1 MSRAD
6 TGARFIFYQWQ
17 ATCRKIPAK
26 SKPEKLGDSFT
37 NPDGATIVEN
47 PRQSIVG
54 SRAEI
59 EPVMKKWIIRI
70 VVVVLV
76 LLVAAVGGS
85 IYFLGAI
92 VKKGVETVGPQIT
105 KTELRLNSATLSL
118 LSGSGKLKGLFV
130 GNPQGFKAESAI
142 KVGAVSLGVV
152 PLSVFSDKVH
162 VTQVNVEMP
171 EITFEGGLK
180 GNNLSKLLDNVQAS
194 TGGAGASASN
204 DKASSRKIQVD
215 DLLITGGK
223 INLSVD
229 AGPLGSKSATV
240 PLPEIHLTRLGG
252 GPDGITAG
260 DLTAKVLK
268 EILQAAIP
276 AAEKAVV
283 DLGKSATGVL
293 KDVGKDPAGT
303 VDKAAKSVTD
313 IFKKKK

>member
-1 MSRAD
+1 
-6 TGARFIFYQWQ
+6 
-17 ATCRKIPAK
+17 
-26 SKPEKLGDSFT
+26 
-37 NPDGATIVEN
+37 
-47 PRQSIVG
+47 
-54 SRAEI
+54 
-59 EPVMKKWIIRI
+59 MKKWIIRI
-70 VVVVLV
+70 VVLVFV
-76 LLVAAVGGS
+76 LLLAAVVGS

-105 KTELRLNSATLSL
+105 KTELRLDGATLSL
-118 LSGSGKLKGLFV
+118 LSGSAKLRGLFV
-130 GNPQGFKAESAI
+130 GNPEGFKAESAI
-142 KVGAVSLGVV
+142 KVGAVSVGVV
-152 PLSVFSDKVH
+152 PGSVFSDKVH
-162 VTQVNVEMP
+162 VTQVNVQAP

-194 TGGAGASASN
+194 AGGTAAPASK

-229 AGPLGSKSATV
+229 AGPLGGKSAIV
-240 PLPEIHLTRLGG
+240 PLPEIHLTQLGS
-252 GPDGITAG
+252 GPEGITAG

-283 DLGKSATGVL
+283 DLGKNATGVL